1 MTREELRVL
10 RVKQV
15 EGWKTSGLTQ
25 RAYCDRESIS
35 LKTFSRWRR
44 MLREASGEHERP
56 VRLVP
61 VRITLGREQADE
73 SRLSVGRSAALSGPV
88 EVVLSSARR
97 VRFVD
102 GLDEAS
108 LARLIRMLEVLPC

>member
-1 MTREELRVL
+1 MTREELRNL

-15 EGWKTSGLTQ
+15 EGWARSGLTQ
-25 RAYCDRESIS
+25 CAYCERESIS

-44 MLREASGEHERP
+44 MLRESSPSQERP

-61 VRITLGREQADE
+61 VRISESREHADE
-73 SRLSVGRSAALSGPV
+73 PTISLGRSAALSGPV

-108 LARLIRMLEVLPC
+108 LARLIRLLEVLPC